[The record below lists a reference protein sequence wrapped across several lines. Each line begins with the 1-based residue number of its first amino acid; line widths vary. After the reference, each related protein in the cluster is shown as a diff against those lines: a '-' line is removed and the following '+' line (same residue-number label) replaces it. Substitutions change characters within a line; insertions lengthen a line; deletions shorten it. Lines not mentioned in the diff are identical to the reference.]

1 MKAVMNRISCFIRS
15 EDGPTTAEYAV
26 MLAFIIMVCVTAIG
40 GLGTQVNTQFELVEA
55 GLGS

>member
-40 GLGTQVNTQFELVEA
+40 GLGTQVNTQFEIA
-55 GLGS
+55 GTTC